1 MEKDNINKIDWLK
14 TVSNQINR
22 EISRRRLSGSA
33 NWFLIALAI
42 FLFYQAISEWIPSFY
57 VVKNLFPFLLFS
69 SVFLNLAT
77 IVFCCY
83 LMFFKFSRVED
94 TRLLPPLKDL
104 SKTGIFVSMSLFSF
118 SVFIINSLSCY
129 FLFLENGPLF
139 SGLLLA
145 AIWLVSFV
153 VFTIGGIKQS
163 QKSASTEAIVSQ
175 PSTDETTAGEQEHEK
190 ENAISSEASKTVFT
204 RTQAFRI
211 TLYVF
216 SGATLF
222 ILLSKFPPV
231 INENIVNMIS
241 YALQFC
247 VFHFVLLFSIL
258 RFWVIN
264 RESLLEELERKILV
278 DQIDLE
284 QIRKEYEALTER
296 KSL

>member
-1 MEKDNINKIDWLK
+1 MEKDNITKIDWLK

-22 EISRRRLSGSA
+22 EISRRRLSASA

-42 FLFYQAISEWIPSFY
+42 FLFYQGISEWIPSFY

-69 SVFLNLAT
+69 SVFLNLGT

-83 LMFFKFSRVED
+83 LIFFKFSRVED

-104 SKTGIFVSMSLFSF
+104 SKTGIFASMSLFSF
-118 SVFIINSLSCY
+118 SVLIINSFSSY

-139 SGLLLA
+139 SGLLLTF
-145 AIWLVSFV
+145 IWLVAFLIFV
-153 VFTIGGIKQS
+153 ICGIKQS
-163 QKSASTEAIVSQ
+163 RQSTLE
-175 PSTDETTAGEQEHEK
+175 
-190 ENAISSEASKTVFT
+190 EASEVSSSAKDPTENDQESQKEDSAGSVT
-204 RTQAFRI
+204 ESPIDIKTQAFRI

-231 INENIVNMIS
+231 IDKNIVNMVS

-264 RESLLEELERKILV
+264 KETVLEELERKILI

-284 QIRKEYEALTER
+284 QIRKEYETLTQR